1 MDKPTNKNFI
11 TNIIDNDN
19 STNKFSGRVHTRF
32 PPEPNGYLH
41 IGHAKSICL
50 NFEIANTYKGKCNLR
65 FDDTNP
71 EKENVEY
78 IEAIKKDIQW
88 LGYKWDSM
96 HFSSDYFDNLYEYA
110 LNLIENNFAYIDS
123 SSAEKIKQERGTLT
137 EPGVN
142 SKDRDRSISDNIKL
156 FKEMKQGK
164 FTDGEY
170 VLRLKIDMLSPNIN
184 MRDPVIYRIKKFK
197 HHRTGND
204 WCIYPM
210 YDFTHC
216 ISDAIE
222 NITHSLCTLEFE
234 DHRDLYDWIIEKINH
249 ENKPQQIEFSRLALE
264 HNLMSKRKLS
274 ELVEKNYVS
283 GWDDPRMPTIS
294 GMRRRGFTS
303 NSIKDFCGRIGITKK
318 NSSIEMGVLEN
329 TIREELNLSAK
340 RVMGILDPLK
350 IVITNYP
357 EGEKEEILA
366 ANNPNDKESG
376 QRNISISKNIY
387 IDKNDFMES
396 PEKKYF
402 RLSPGK
408 EVRLRHAFNIICNK
422 VIKSNDGKI
431 IELECSFDPVS
442 RDMKKGNKVK
452 GMIHW
457 VDADNCIDATVNIY
471 DRLFTESNPLNL
483 ENFNENS
490 LVIKKHAKL
499 EKNIDL
505 NNFEARYQFERV
517 GYFIRDN
524 KFLDQGIIYN
534 KIVSLKDTWKKT
546 KNKDTK

>member
-19 STNKFSGRVHTRF
+19 STNKFSERVHTRF

-71 EKENVEY
+71 EKENIEY

-110 LNLIENNFAYIDS
+110 VNLIENNFAYIDS
-123 SSAEKIKQERGTLT
+123 SNAEKIKQERGTLT

-156 FKEMKQGK
+156 FEEMKQGK

-303 NSIKDFCGRIGITKK
+303 NSIKDFCARIGITKK

-366 ANNPNDKESG
+366 ANNPNDKEIG

-457 VDADNCIDATVNIY
+457 VDANNCIDATINIY

-546 KNKDTK
+546 KNKDAK

>member
-1 MDKPTNKNFI
+1 MDKPINKNFI
-11 TNIIDNDN
+11 TNIIDSDN
-19 STNKFSGRVHTRF
+19 NTNKFGGRVHTRF

-50 NFEIANTYKGKCNLR
+50 NFEIANLYSGKCNLR

-71 EKENVEY
+71 EKENIEY
-78 IEAIKKDIQW
+78 IEAIKKDIEW
-88 LGYKWDSM
+88 LGYEWNSM
-96 HFSSDYFDNLYEYA
+96 HFSSDYFDSLYKYA
-110 LNLIENNFAYIDS
+110 LNLIKNNFAYVDS
-123 SSAEKIKQERGTLT
+123 SSPEVIKRERGTLT
-137 EPGVN
+137 EPGVD
-142 SKDRDRSISDNIKL
+142 SKDRNRSIEENINL
-156 FKEMKQGK
+156 FDEMKKGNFK
-164 FTDGEY
+164 DGEY

-184 MRDPVIYRIKKFK
+184 MRDPVIYRIKKFE

-222 NITHSLCTLEFE
+222 KITHSLCTLEFE
-234 DHRDLYDWIIEKINH
+234 DHRDLYDWIIEKIDH
-249 ENKPQQIEFSRLALE
+249 KNKPQQIEFSRLALE
-264 HNLMSKRKLS
+264 NNMMSKRKLS
-274 ELVEKNYVS
+274 ELVEKKYVS

-294 GMRRRGFTS
+294 GMKRRGFTS
-303 NSIKDFCGRIGITKK
+303 SSIKDFCNRIGITKK

-340 RVMGILDPLK
+340 RIMGVLDPLK

-357 EGEKEEILA
+357 NNEKEEILV
-366 ANNPNDKESG
+366 ANNPNDKENG
-376 QRNISISKNIY
+376 QRKISISKNIY
-387 IDKNDFMES
+387 IDRDDFMEF

-408 EVRLRHAFNIICNK
+408 EVRLRHAFNIVCDKI
-422 VIKSNDGKI
+422 IKDDAGNI
-431 IELECSFDPVS
+431 IELECTFDPIS

-457 VDADNCIDATVNIY
+457 VDANNCINATVNIY
-471 DRLFTESNPLNL
+471 DRLFNDPIPLNL
-483 ENFNENS
+483 ENFNKES
-490 LVIKKHAKL
+490 LIIKKNAKI
-499 EKNIDL
+499 EKNINL
-505 NNFEARYQFERV
+505 NNYDERYQFERV

-524 KFLDQGIIYN
+524 KSSDKNIIYN
-534 KIVSLKDTWKKT
+534 KIVSLKDSWKKIT
-546 KNKDTK
+546 K

>member
-1 MDKPTNKNFI
+1 MDKPINKNFI
-11 TNIIDNDN
+11 TNIIDSDN
-19 STNKFSGRVHTRF
+19 NTNKFGGRVHTRF

-50 NFEIANTYKGKCNLR
+50 NFEIANLYSGKCNLR

-71 EKENVEY
+71 EKENIEY
-78 IEAIKKDIQW
+78 IEAIKKDIEW
-88 LGYKWDSM
+88 LGYEWNSM
-96 HFSSDYFDNLYEYA
+96 HFSSDYFDSLYKYA
-110 LNLIENNFAYIDS
+110 LNLIKNNFAYVDS
-123 SSAEKIKQERGTLT
+123 SSPEVIKRERGTLT
-137 EPGVN
+137 EPGVD
-142 SKDRDRSISDNIKL
+142 SKDRNRSIEENINL
-156 FKEMKQGK
+156 FDEMKKGNFK
-164 FTDGEY
+164 DGEY

-184 MRDPVIYRIKKFK
+184 MRDPVIYRIKKFE

-234 DHRDLYDWIIEKINH
+234 DHRDLYDWIIEKIDH
-249 ENKPQQIEFSRLALE
+249 KNKPQQIEFSRLALE
-264 HNLMSKRKLS
+264 NNMMSKRKLS
-274 ELVEKNYVS
+274 ELVEKKYVS

-294 GMRRRGFTS
+294 GMKRRGFTS
-303 NSIKDFCGRIGITKK
+303 SSIKDFCNRIGITKK

-340 RVMGILDPLK
+340 RIMGVLDPLK

-357 EGEKEEILA
+357 NNEKEEILV
-366 ANNPNDKESG
+366 ANNPNDKENG

-387 IDKNDFMES
+387 IDRDDFMEF

-408 EVRLRHAFNIICNK
+408 EVRLRHAFNIVCDKI
-422 VIKSNDGKI
+422 IKDDAGNI
-431 IELECSFDPVS
+431 IELECTFDPIS

-457 VDADNCIDATVNIY
+457 VDANNCINATVNIY
-471 DRLFTESNPLNL
+471 DRLFNDPIPSNL
-483 ENFNENS
+483 ENFNKES
-490 LVIKKHAKL
+490 LIIKKNAKI
-499 EKNIDL
+499 ERNINL
-505 NNFEARYQFERV
+505 NNYDERYQFERV

-524 KFLDQGIIYN
+524 KSSDKNIIYN
-534 KIVSLKDTWKKT
+534 KIVSLKDSWKKIT
-546 KNKDTK
+546 K

>member
-1 MDKPTNKNFI
+1 MDKPINKNFI
-11 TNIIDNDN
+11 TNIIDSDN
-19 STNKFSGRVHTRF
+19 NTNKFGGRVHTRF

-50 NFEIANTYKGKCNLR
+50 NFEIANLYSGKCNLR

-71 EKENVEY
+71 EKENIEY
-78 IEAIKKDIQW
+78 IEAIKKDIEW
-88 LGYKWDSM
+88 LGYEWNSM
-96 HFSSDYFDNLYEYA
+96 HFSSDYFDSLYKYA
-110 LNLIENNFAYIDS
+110 LNLIKNNFAYVDS
-123 SSAEKIKQERGTLT
+123 SSPEVIKRERGTLT
-137 EPGVN
+137 EPGVD
-142 SKDRDRSISDNIKL
+142 SKDRNRSIEENINL
-156 FKEMKQGK
+156 FDEMKKGNFK
-164 FTDGEY
+164 DGEY

-184 MRDPVIYRIKKFK
+184 MRDPVIYRIKKFE

-234 DHRDLYDWIIEKINH
+234 DHRDLYDWIIEKIDH
-249 ENKPQQIEFSRLALE
+249 KNKPQQIEFSRLALE
-264 HNLMSKRKLS
+264 NNMMSKRKLS
-274 ELVEKNYVS
+274 ELVEKKYVS

-294 GMRRRGFTS
+294 GMKRRGFTS
-303 NSIKDFCGRIGITKK
+303 SSIKDFCNRIGITKK

-340 RVMGILDPLK
+340 RIMGVLDPLK

-357 EGEKEEILA
+357 NNEKEEILV
-366 ANNPNDKESG
+366 ANNPNDKENG

-387 IDKNDFMES
+387 IDRDDFMEF

-408 EVRLRHAFNIICNK
+408 EVRLRHAFNIVCDKI
-422 VIKSNDGKI
+422 IKDDAGNI
-431 IELECSFDPVS
+431 IELECTFDPIS

-457 VDADNCIDATVNIY
+457 VDANNCIDATINIY
-471 DRLFTESNPLNL
+471 DRLFVEPNPINL
-483 ENFNENS
+483 ESFNENS
-490 LVIKKHAKL
+490 LIIKKNAKL
-499 EKNIDL
+499 EKNIDI
-505 NNFEARYQFERV
+505 NSFSTRYQFERI
-517 GYFIRDN
+517 GYFIRDS
-524 KFLDQGIIYN
+524 KSLDETITYN
-534 KIVSLKDTWKKT
+534 KIVSLKDSW
-546 KNKDTK
+546 KNK

>member
-19 STNKFSGRVHTRF
+19 STNKFSERVHTRF

-71 EKENVEY
+71 EKENIEY

-110 LNLIENNFAYIDS
+110 VNLIENNFAYIDS

-156 FKEMKQGK
+156 FEEMKQGK

-366 ANNPNDKESG
+366 ANNPNDKEIG

-457 VDADNCIDATVNIY
+457 VDANNCIDATINIY

>member
-19 STNKFSGRVHTRF
+19 STNKFSERVHTRF

-71 EKENVEY
+71 EKENIEY

-110 LNLIENNFAYIDS
+110 VNLIENNFAYIDS

-156 FKEMKQGK
+156 FEEMKQGK

-366 ANNPNDKESG
+366 ANNPNDKEIG

-457 VDADNCIDATVNIY
+457 VDANNCIDATINIY

-483 ENFNENS
+483 ESFNENS

>member
-19 STNKFSGRVHTRF
+19 STNKFSERVHTRF

-71 EKENVEY
+71 EKENIEY

-96 HFSSDYFDNLYEYA
+96 HFSSDYFDSLYEYA
-110 LNLIENNFAYIDS
+110 VNLIENNFAYIDS

-142 SKDRDRSISDNIKL
+142 SKDRDRSISDNINL
-156 FKEMKQGK
+156 FEEMKQGK

-303 NSIKDFCGRIGITKK
+303 NSIKDFCARIGITKK

-366 ANNPNDKESG
+366 ANNPNDKEIG

-457 VDADNCIDATVNIY
+457 VDANNCIDATINIY

-483 ENFNENS
+483 ESFNENS

-546 KNKDTK
+546 NNKDAK

>member
-19 STNKFSGRVHTRF
+19 STNKFSERVHTRF

-71 EKENVEY
+71 EKENIEY

-110 LNLIENNFAYIDS
+110 VNLIENNFAYIDS

-156 FKEMKQGK
+156 FEEMKQGK

-366 ANNPNDKESG
+366 ANNPNDKEIG

-422 VIKSNDGKI
+422 VIKSDDDKI